1 MKRRVI
7 QPFHRKMGLT
17 CCESEILSLLGHRK
31 DIPSIVIILNSTRR
45 ITRKTVEV
53 HVSNVRRKLDLH
65 GMGVIVLA
73 AIELGLAPYPCAD
86 CRLQEAA

>member
-1 MKRRVI
+1 MKCRVI
-7 QPFHRKMGLT
+7 STLRSENGLT

-45 ITRKTVEV
+45 ITRMTVEV
-53 HVSNVRRKLDLH
+53 HVSNVRQKLDLH
-65 GMGVIVLA
+65 NVRVIILA
-73 AIELGLAPYPCAD
+73 AIELALAPCPCAD

>member
-1 MKRRVI
+1 MKCRVI
-7 QPFHRKMGLT
+7 STLPSEKGLT

-45 ITRKTVEV
+45 ITRMTVEV
-53 HVSNVRRKLDLH
+53 HASNVRWKLDLH

-73 AIELGLAPYPCAD
+73 TIELSLAPCPCAD